1 MNVLDI
7 LESVRSDYMAK
18 QELLKLFEVAEEVG
32 LPLSTIQKHV
42 REGKLKA
49 KRNGRVYLVTRTD
62 LNSYLGTENNDEIL
76 KKDLEIANL
85 KTRLKTYE
93 YQLKTIKS
101 MINNLDNIIGL

>member
-1 MNVLDI
+1 
-7 LESVRSDYMAK
+7 MAR

-49 KRNGRVYLVTRTD
+49 KRNGRIYLVARTD
-62 LNSYLGTENNDEIL
+62 LDAYLGTESNEEGL

-85 KTRLKTYE
+85 KARLKTYE
-93 YQLKTIKS
+93 YQLKTIKA
-101 MINNLDNIIGL
+101 MISNLDNIIGL

>member
-1 MNVLDI
+1 
-7 LESVRSDYMAK
+7 MAS

-32 LPLSTIQKHV
+32 LPVSTIQKHV

-49 KRNGRVYLVTRTD
+49 KKNGRVYLVTRAD
-62 LNSYLGTENNDEIL
+62 LNAYLGTENNDDIL

-85 KTRLKTYE
+85 KTKVKTYE

-101 MINNLDNIIGL
+101 MISNLDNIIGL

>member
-1 MNVLDI
+1 MV
-7 LESVRSDYMAK
+7 K

-49 KRNGRVYLVTRTD
+49 KKNGRVYLVTRAD
-62 LNSYLGTENNDEIL
+62 LNSYLGTENNEEDL

-85 KTRLKTYE
+85 KSKVKTYE
-93 YQLKTIKS
+93 YQLKTIKA
-101 MINNLDNIIGL
+101 MISNLDNIIGL

>member
-1 MNVLDI
+1 
-7 LESVRSDYMAK
+7 MAR

-49 KRNGRVYLVTRTD
+49 KRNGRIYLVTRSD
-62 LNSYLGTENNDEIL
+62 LNLYLGTESNEEDL

-85 KTRLKTYE
+85 KSKVKTYE
-93 YQLKTIKS
+93 YQLKTIKA
-101 MINNLDNIIGL
+101 MISNLENIIGL

>member
-1 MNVLDI
+1 
-7 LESVRSDYMAK
+7 MAR

-49 KRNGRVYLVTRTD
+49 KRNGRIYLVARAD
-62 LNSYLGTENNDEIL
+62 LNAYLGTENNEEDL

-85 KTRLKTYE
+85 KAKLKTYE
-93 YQLKTIKS
+93 YQLKTIKA
-101 MINNLDNIIGL
+101 MISNLDNIVGL